1 MTAYRMRFI
10 YGNGRQVFPWEI
22 VTPNDNGIIEI
33 YPGHESPTIQI
44 REVNI
49 PGKEIQRMSYIRF
62 GENNSDVYVYLCVD
76 GGIEC
81 CDCIMLDRCFHVNSA
96 EAMAQHLRDHIQ
108 RGHVVPDGV
117 IQAIIDNA
125 NFDPSKDRPNA
136 LSPLTTEPSAYLPP
150 AG

>member
-1 MTAYRMRFI
+1 MTAYRKRFI
-10 YGNGRQVFPWEI
+10 YRDGLEVYPWE
-22 VTPNDNGIIEI
+22 VVMPDDDGIISIIPDAEV
-33 YPGHESPTIQI
+33 EEIQI
-44 REVNI
+44 KAFDDQ
-49 PGKEIQRMSYIRF
+49 GKEQRMSYIRF

-81 CDCIMLDRCFHVNSA
+81 CDCAMLDRCFHVNSA

-108 RGHVVPDGV
+108 HGHVVPDGV
-117 IQAIIDNA
+117 IDRIIDNA
-125 NFDPSKDRPNA
+125 NFDPTKDRPNA